1 MCLTEEG
8 KVFAWGG
15 TLHKKTGETSGM
27 PKNEPRLVQTL
38 ADKGAVI
45 VDIDC
50 GDFHS
55 VALDQ
60 YGVLYSWGGG
70 GQSYN
75 RGQCGHGT
83 LDEVEL
89 PQIVKALQ
97 GKKVKKVSAGGFHT
111 LALTTDNEL
120 YAWGSGTYG
129 ELGSGDQASTATPQL
144 VRMPN
149 EVMLMP
155 SDQDPATNVLKYG
168 TNKPQMTQISAGG
181 HHSLVKT
188 ARGCLYSF
196 GYGAHG

>member
-1 MCLTEEG
+1 MACGDYHTMCLTEEG

-45 VDIDC
+45 VEIDC

-111 LALTTDNEL
+111 LALTADNEL

-129 ELGSGDQASTATPQL
+129 ELGSGDQASTATP
-144 VRMPN
+144 
-149 EVMLMP
+149 
-155 SDQDPATNVLKYG
+155 
-168 TNKPQMTQISAGG
+168 
-181 HHSLVKT
+181 
-188 ARGCLYSF
+188 
-196 GYGAHG
+196 

>member
-70 GQSYN
+70 GRSYN
-75 RGQCGHGT
+75 RGQCGHGNH
-83 LDEVEL
+83 DEVEL

-97 GKKVKKVSAGGFHT
+97 GK
-111 LALTTDNEL
+111 
-120 YAWGSGTYG
+120 
-129 ELGSGDQASTATPQL
+129 
-144 VRMPN
+144 
-149 EVMLMP
+149 
-155 SDQDPATNVLKYG
+155 
-168 TNKPQMTQISAGG
+168 
-181 HHSLVKT
+181 
-188 ARGCLYSF
+188 
-196 GYGAHG
+196 